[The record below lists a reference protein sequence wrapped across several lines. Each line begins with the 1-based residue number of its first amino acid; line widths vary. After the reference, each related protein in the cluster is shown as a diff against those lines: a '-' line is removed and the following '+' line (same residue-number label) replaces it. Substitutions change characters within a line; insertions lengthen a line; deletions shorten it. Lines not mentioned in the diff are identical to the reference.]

1 MKLFKLKIRL
11 ANYEKE
17 VSRTILVPID
27 INFEELHECIQK
39 AMGWKNEHL
48 YNFKI
53 GEVEIESEEEQA
65 ENEIDQKES
74 IYTKINELLRKGDK
88 FKYTYDYGDDWQ
100 HDIEVLETIE
110 FGSKKP
116 LILEGTGACPKE
128 NSR

>member
-53 GEVEIESEEEQA
+53 GEV
-65 ENEIDQKES
+65 
-74 IYTKINELLRKGDK
+74 
-88 FKYTYDYGDDWQ
+88 
-100 HDIEVLETIE
+100 
-110 FGSKKP
+110 
-116 LILEGTGACPKE
+116 
-128 NSR
+128 